1 MFLPTETNPLP
12 KNAEFTHIHE
22 WGTPPSLKENV
33 LQKHKIA
40 SHRGYYRAGLHSQDD
55 FTEDGGVGHPWG
67 AKVSPDATELC
78 IKP

>member
-1 MFLPTETNPLP
+1 MQNLPISMNGGP
-12 KNAEFTHIHE
+12 
-22 WGTPPSLKENV
+22 PPSLKENV

-55 FTEDGGVGHPWG
+55 FTEDGGMGHPWG